1 MKIKLTRTILTAI
14 SALAL
19 VSAAVPLAQAAE
31 PSDPT
36 KNYTGLN
43 TWFAVYWDG
52 VRPFTDMMHGGSIQL
67 AVDSSS
73 IPLSDF
79 TTVWNDGS
87 SASYSDPHQTTWVDH
102 QLRVN
107 GTYNLQ
113 FTGQAAISVPYSGP
127 FTISGQTYNSTTNIT
142 TATLTVA
149 YPDDALVPKQ
159 IRLKFTNT
167 QRTPTSPVG
176 SGISGIS
183 LTYPASVT
191 VDNHTLA
198 GVANSGYPITD
209 ANGWPTSDF
218 FVALASDNNLTGT
231 YTLIFNGKATVTSQY
246 GGFSVGALTYN
257 STTNTST
264 GTVILSSTVGG
275 VNMKFLNTQRTSTSG
290 TNTGITNLQFYR
302 PGYPTD
308 GSKMISS
315 EYGAS
320 MAKVDVIRF
329 MDWGSTNTNTAV
341 NWADRSR
348 PANAWNSPVDAVDAN
363 GLPAFGTNG
372 VPYELMVRF
381 SNANNSDLYIC
392 VPARAN
398 DAYITNLA
406 NLIKYGS
413 DGANPYTSTQ
423 TNPVWPPL
431 NSNLKVYVEF
441 SNEVWN
447 SQFGQW
453 GETRG
458 AAEVQL
464 NSPTVYPIEY
474 DGATDLGTLQVRY
487 DAYRASQISLLFR
500 AVFGDSAMPGT
511 SSNPRVRPLF
521 ESQLGNAGGMLSPG
535 LKFLDAFYS
544 STSASTPPNNFNT
557 TVHPLSYFFYGG
569 GGSAYYSISGVSS
582 STNPDPSVVFAPGT
596 GHYVPTGFAPVV
608 YADSLWLKNYGLKRV
623 AYEGGMGLPTI
634 AGTWTSAAE
643 WTIDTDSRMVEV
655 EQEFHDA
662 WTQAGGD
669 LLNYYTNGATPQWG
683 FTPDFDNQTAAK
695 LLGLDSIRAGTRP
708 NTVTQASVIQG
719 SSTTP
724 VTVTVPIA
732 SLDGSHR
739 ISLGSQYYT
748 ATPEPTVDGVDPGEW
763 IAFGVDAP
771 LAATYSSVIRYRKY
785 NTVSSTV
792 EIWVNGVLSST
803 QTVPGTSNAMG
814 NSAPF
819 NVTLP
824 AGFSAVRIRCTA
836 GGIAIAS
843 ESFTLPDVTSGL
855 VARWNFDN
863 NATDTS
869 TAGSVADNGTL
880 VGSPTYATGGPVGAA
895 ALSLNGTSQYMTV
908 PTSTDVNLTT
918 ACTLAAWVKI
928 ASATDNSY
936 RMIFSK
942 KITYT
947 DTTGY
952 ELFYHPVLHQVLLR
966 SGGDSTSYSMT
977 FPLTLDTNW
986 HHLAVTING
995 SVATLYVDGVAQTGA
1010 TGTVANPTTGTQTL
1024 TIGRRSG
1031 TTDYPW
1037 NGQLDDVRIYNRALS
1052 ASEIDTIY
1060 IQEQ

>member
-1 MKIKLTRTILTAI
+1 
-14 SALAL
+14 
-19 VSAAVPLAQAAE
+19 
-31 PSDPT
+31 
-36 KNYTGLN
+36 
-43 TWFAVYWDG
+43 
-52 VRPFTDMMHGGSIQL
+52 MHASSIQL
-67 AVDSSS
+67 AYDASS

-87 SASYSDPHQTTWVDH
+87 SASYTDPHQTTWADH

-113 FTGQAAISVPYSGP
+113 FTGQATISVPYSGP
-127 FTISGQTYNSTTNIT
+127 FTISGQTWNSTTNIT

-167 QRTPTSPVG
+167 KRTATSPTN
-176 SGISGIS
+176 SGISAIS

-209 ANGWPTSDF
+209 ANGWPLSDF
-218 FVALASDNNLTGT
+218 FLAVISDNNLTGV
-231 YTLIFNGKATVTSQY
+231 YKLIFNGQANVTSQY
-246 GGFSVGALTYN
+246 GGFSV
-257 STTNTST
+257 STPVYDSATNTST
-264 GTVILSSTVGG
+264 ADITLGSTATG
-275 VNMKFLNTQRTSTSG
+275 VNLKFLNTKLTAASPLNSG
-290 TNTGITNLQFYR
+290 VSNIQIYR

-308 GSKMISS
+308 GSRMISS

-320 MAKVDVIRF
+320 MAKADVIRF
-329 MDWGSTNTNTAV
+329 MDWGATNANPTV
-341 NWADRSR
+341 NWADRAR
-348 PANAWNSPVDAVDAN
+348 PANAWCSPVAAVDAN
-363 GLPAFGTNG
+363 GLPQFGNNG
-372 VPYELMVRF
+372 VPYEMMVRF
-381 SNANNSDLYIC
+381 CNGGNSDLYVC

-413 DGANPYTSTQ
+413 DGVNPYTSTQ
-423 TNPVWPPL
+423 TSPVWAPL
-431 NSNLKVYVEF
+431 NSNLKVYVEY

-447 SQFGQW
+447 SQFPQW
-453 GETRG
+453 SETRG
-458 AAEVQL
+458 AAELQL

-474 DGATDLGTLQVRY
+474 DGENNLGALQIRY
-487 DAYRASQISLLFR
+487 NAYRASQISLLFR

-544 STSASTPPNNFNT
+544 STSASTPPNTFNT

-569 GGSAYYSISGVSS
+569 GGSAYYSISGVSG

-596 GHYVPTGFAPVV
+596 GNYVPTGFLPVV
-608 YADSLWLKNYGLKRV
+608 YVDSLWLKNYNIKRV

-643 WTIDTDSRMVEV
+643 WAIDTDSRMIEV
-655 EQEFHDA
+655 EKEFHDA
-662 WTQAGGD
+662 WTQSGGD

-695 LLGLDSIRAGTRP
+695 LLGLDGIRAGTRP
-708 NTVTQASVIQG
+708 SVVTQASVIQG
-719 SSTTP
+719 SSTSP

-732 SLDGSHR
+732 TLDGNHR

-771 LAATYSSVIRYRKY
+771 VASTYSSVIRYRKY
-785 NTVSSTV
+785 NSASSTL
-792 EIWVNGVLSST
+792 EIYVNGVLSST
-803 QTVPGTSNAMG
+803 QVVPGTSNLMG

-819 NVTLP
+819 NVNLP
-824 AGFSAVRIRCTA
+824 AGFSAVRIKCTA
-836 GGIAIAS
+836 GGIALAS

-855 VARWNFDN
+855 MARWNFDG

-869 TAGSVADNGTL
+869 SAGTVADNGTL
-880 VGSPTYATGGPVGAA
+880 VGSPTFVTGNPVGAD
-895 ALSLNGTSQYMTV
+895 ALSLNGTSQYVTV
-908 PTSTDVNLTT
+908 PNSADVNLTS

-928 ASATDNSY
+928 ASTTDNSY
-936 RMIFSK
+936 RMIISK
-942 KITYT
+942 KALYT
-947 DTTGY
+947 DNGGY
-952 ELFYHPVLHQVLLR
+952 ELFYHPVLQQLLLR
-966 SGGDSTSYSMT
+966 SGGNSTSYSMSL
-977 FPLTLDTNW
+977 PLVLDTNW

-995 SVATLYVDGVAQTGA
+995 STATFYVDGIVQTGA
-1010 TGTVANPTTGTQTL
+1010 TGTVGNPPSNTQAL
-1024 TIGRRSG
+1024 VIGRRSG

-1052 ASEIDTIY
+1052 ASEIVNVY
-1060 IQEQ
+1060 LQEQ